1 MHCKTSHLGFFSPR
15 MPIVLITR
23 CTRHLILSFEND
35 DADDDDDDADNG
47 DDDEV
52 DAIISS

>member
-1 MHCKTSHLGFFSPR
+1 

-35 DADDDDDDADNG
+35 DDDDDDADNG

>member
-23 CTRHLILSFEND
+23 CTRHFILSFEND
-35 DADDDDDDADNG
+35 DDDDDDDDADNG